1 MKRAVAFLTP
11 LGRASAPNATTL
23 AWFPVVGAL
32 IGFAVGGL
40 WWLAAKVW
48 LALIAGAIAVA
59 CDLALTGLLHFD
71 GLADAGDG
79 LLAPLTRERRLAAMA
94 DPAIGAFGALTVGVV
109 LLLRFGA
116 FASLRPSPL
125 VIAGLWCASRTGMVA
140 ITELLPYARPEGI
153 VKSFLGTRSAL
164 HHRAL
169 QASVVAG
176 IALSAALVVVS
187 RGVRGL
193 AAWGAELIA
202 IALVALFSRRR
213 LGGYT
218 GDVLGAAG
226 VIGETIGL
234 LALAVR

>member
-1 MKRAVAFLTP
+1 MRRAVSFLTP
-11 LGRASAPNATTL
+11 FGRAATPENTTL
-23 AWFPVVGAL
+23 AWFPIVGAL

-48 LALIAGAIAVA
+48 LRLIAGAIAVA
-59 CDLALTGLLHFD
+59 ADLALTGLLHFD

-94 DPAIGAFGALTVGVV
+94 DPAIGAFGALTVGAV

-125 VIAGLWCASRTGMVA
+125 AIAGLWCASRTAMVA
-140 ITELLPYARPEGI
+140 ITEALPYARPDGL
-153 VKSFLGTRSAL
+153 VQSFLGARSTHQRGVL
-164 HHRAL
+164 R
-169 QASVVAG
+169 ASVVVG
-176 IALSAALVVVS
+176 IALSAALVLLA
-187 RGVRGL
+187 RGMRGL
-193 AAWGAELIA
+193 AALGAELIA
-202 IALVALFSRRR
+202 IVLVALFSRRR

-226 VIGETIGL
+226 VVGETIGL